1 MARYM
6 QTVST
11 MATRTRKA
19 APLATVQ
26 PYTVVPDGFELVAT
40 YPAGTELAQVGSE
53 WTSDYKRAMRHD
65 GRRWVLKSLS
75 ADGVARFW
83 SPDLKSA

>member
-19 APLATVQ
+19 PLSTVQ
-26 PYTVVPDGFELVAT
+26 PSDVSLDGFELVAT
-40 YPAGTELAQVGSE
+40 YPAGTEMAQVGSE
-53 WTSDYKRAMRHD
+53 WTSDYKRSMRYD

-75 ADGVARFW
+75 SAGVARFW
-83 SPDLKSA
+83 SPDLKPAA